1 MYLLI
6 VDIHMYLLIVDIH
19 MYLLIVDIHMYLLIG
34 ETIHLYRDIIYIY
47 NLLICNHNPVLSY
60 FITYH
65 RVFNIGNIEQK
76 LLTIPDHPS

>member
-1 MYLLI
+1 
-6 VDIHMYLLIVDIH
+6 
-19 MYLLIVDIHMYLLIG
+19 MYLLIG